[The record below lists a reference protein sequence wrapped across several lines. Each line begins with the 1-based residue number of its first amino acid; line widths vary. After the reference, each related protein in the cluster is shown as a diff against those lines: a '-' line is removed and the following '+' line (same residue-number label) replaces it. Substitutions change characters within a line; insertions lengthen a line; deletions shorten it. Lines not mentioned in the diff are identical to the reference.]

1 MPHGKLRAKIQ
12 NMTRAA
18 AASAT
23 TPARRHRSAAKPG
36 LSLPPS
42 AKTTP
47 QHELI
52 QHIKNGLAFSTLES
66 LSAAAGQ
73 ALPELASRV
82 GIPPRTLARRK
93 SSGKLS
99 MEESERVV
107 RLAALYEK
115 ASDLFEGDLPGARQW
130 MSQPKKALAGE
141 SPLDYAATELGAR
154 EVENLIGRLQHGV
167 FA

>member
-1 MPHGKLRAKIQ
+1 MARTAAIPA
-12 NMTRAA
+12 TRAPRRRSTA
-18 AASAT
+18 AAHSF
-23 TPARRHRSAAKPG
+23 
-36 LSLPPS
+36 S
-42 AKTTP
+42 AKATS
-47 QHELI
+47 QRELI

-66 LSAAAGQ
+66 LSSVVGQ
-73 ALPELASRV
+73 ALPEIASRV

-93 SSGKLS
+93 SAGKLS

-107 RLAALYEK
+107 RLAGLYEK
-115 ASDLFEGDLPGARQW
+115 ASDLFEGDQSGAREW
-130 MSQPKKALAGE
+130 MSKPKKALGGE